1 MEEISNGYYSNP
13 QVEQL
18 LIRLSKRLANTTG
31 KKVYGYLKADVKA
44 IVDEIVA
51 ELSKDENIRKLYDL
65 WYEQR
70 EDVLRTYTDHLPERV
85 PLEQNKEFK
94 SIRNAVI
101 QEALRLNGWVR
112 PIPVLKTTFEP
123 PEAPVPEEK
132 VITEEE
138 FPEDKPPENPPEELE
153 MEEPSNKENR
163 PLHHCGY
170 RNFRLVLAAAKAH
183 CPNPERILI
192 AGVSAGALAVAALA
206 EDIIQEF
213 PQCSAISCCVDGGL
227 TYTNWNRIAMDVWN
241 APTSITEKMT
251 GPDMVLDCLIA
262 LNRKYGKQVQCL
274 YISSTRDAVLAWFQK
289 ALDGEVPEYTAD
301 AGIRYQK
308 NLTNTCLKLIEEVPE
323 AGVYIYANPCR
334 DVDLDPALGLTQ
346 HTILAAENIIESGEN
361 RPSVMQ
367 WLWDCVHG
375 RTSKVGLELLG

>member
-1 MEEISNGYYSNP
+1 MKDGIIEGVWYPVEAPGYICANGKPYHGSMRMGYQNNLLLFLDGGGLSWCTHSAARPIGEEGVSAEGYYVNELGPVSVMHDRSGLTRADPWNLFKDWN
-13 QVEQL
+13 VFVVHY
-18 LIRLSKRLANTTG
+18 ATG
-31 KKVYGYLKADVKA
+31 DIHIG
-44 IVDEIVA
+44 
-51 ELSKDENIRKLYDL
+51 S
-65 WYEQR
+65 
-70 EDVLRTYTDHLPERV
+70 
-85 PLEQNKEFK
+85 
-94 SIRNAVI
+94 S
-101 QEALRLNGWVR
+101 
-112 PIPVLKTTFEP
+112 
-123 PEAPVPEEK
+123 
-132 VITEEE
+132 E
-138 FPEDKPPENPPEELE
+138 FPYTSLQQEQKV
-153 MEEPSNKENR
+153 
-163 PLHHCGY
+163 LHHCGY

-346 HTILAAENIIESGEN
+346 HTILLAENIIESGEN